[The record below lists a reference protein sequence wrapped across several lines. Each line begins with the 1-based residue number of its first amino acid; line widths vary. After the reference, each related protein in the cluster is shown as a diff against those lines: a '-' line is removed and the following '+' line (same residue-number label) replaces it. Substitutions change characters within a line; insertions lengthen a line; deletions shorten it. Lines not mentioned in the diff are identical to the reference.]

1 MSVPHITV
9 NGRLGTDPEI
19 RTTANGKQVA
29 NLFVIADTSRK
40 DQQTGQWEKTES
52 WNCGVTVFG
61 DLAAACQQL
70 SKGMRVTITGK
81 LKYEEYTP
89 SDGVKRR
96 TQKLIADDIAVSLT
110 GQDVQVRKRAN
121 NQQQGGFNPQPQ
133 AGYGQPQQ
141 PQQAGDPWSQPTD
154 PYGGF

>member
-9 NGRLGTDPEI
+9 TGNLGRDPEI
-19 RTTANGKQVA
+19 RTTTNGTQMADLFIIANS
-29 NLFVIADTSRK
+29 NRK
-40 DQQTGQWEKTES
+40 NQQSGQWETTDQ
-52 WNCGVTVFG
+52 WTCGVTAFG

-70 SKGMRVTITGK
+70 AKGMRVTITGR

-89 SDGVKRR
+89 QDGVKRR
-96 TQKLIADDIAVSLT
+96 TQKLKADDIAVSLI

-133 AGYGQPQQ
+133 QGYGQPQ
-141 PQQAGDPWSQPTD
+141 PPQAGDPWSQPND